1 MATATP
7 PSAGNQYAML
17 RKTTFQAFARLLFG
31 IGLAIVALYA
41 YLYLAQGSIVFQPTA
56 LADDYEFQIPVPFE
70 EVNIPVGGAVINAI
84 HFRQEDPQGLIFFLH
99 GNGGNLQSW
108 SANADYYRRV
118 NYDVLMIDYRGYGKS
133 SGKIESEQQ
142 LHDDVRTAWDYIVG
156 RFEGK
161 PIVIYGRSLGTAP
174 ATRLARDV
182 NPDLLVLVSPFSS
195 VLALAREQYKFV
207 PEWLV
212 RFPLRTD
219 RVIGEVAAPIML
231 LHGDR
236 DSLIALQHSQ
246 TLAALAGGNARLITI
261 EGAGHDD
268 IHLFDKYVDTLTDSL
283 PTR

>member
-1 MATATP
+1 
-7 PSAGNQYAML
+7 ML

-70 EVNIPVGGAVINAI
+70 EVNIPVDGAVINAI

-99 GNGGNLQSW
+99 GNGGNLQGW

-142 LHDDVRTAWDYIVG
+142 LHDDVRAAWDYIAG

-236 DSLIALQHSQ
+236 DSLIALQHSH
-246 TLAALAGGNARLITI
+246 TLEALAGDNARLIAI

-283 PTR
+283 PSR